1 MSNNISRRDF
11 LKLAGVGAASVM
23 ILTGC
28 GPDSRYVVREP
39 YTKMPEYTYNG
50 LSTYYA
56 STCRECPAGCG
67 IVVRTMQGRA
77 LKVEGNPNNPVNLGK
92 TCSRGQASLQGLYNP
107 DRVQRP
113 FKQARGKSAP
123 VELTWDQAVAEVKQA
138 ISSNSPAGIGFL
150 LGMTSDHL
158 ADLVSEVT
166 ASLGAPAPWRYG
178 ALEMFDGRTTLAQA
192 AKQVFGVAALPF
204 FDLGNADITFS
215 FGANFLETYLSPVA
229 YGRGFSEMRRGVKG
243 GKRGY
248 LVQFE
253 PRLSQTAAAADEWI
267 PVIPGTEGLVALGIG
282 LAVAQ
287 LKGGAMPAPYRNVD
301 LGQVAST
308 SGVSQTTLKR
318 LAGLF
323 AAAARPLA
331 IPGSSALAAS
341 NGLEAGQAI
350 LSLNVLA
357 KNPGQSGGMFLT
369 PALPVGASTSA
380 MPNTFKDMEALVEL
394 MKSGSIQVLFIHG
407 VNPAFELPASL
418 EFTQALAKVQTVIS
432 FASFY
437 DETSLLADYVFPDHT
452 GLESWGYQKVITGA
466 DRPVIS
472 GAQPVVVPYY
482 NTKAT
487 ADVLLAAVQSTGG
500 ALAAA
505 VPYKDVVE
513 FLQNAVQK
521 LVSLPGYFNAPEIGS
536 FWAQWQQYGGWW
548 NQAAGLG
555 SPSGTGMPG
564 QAMQVPPAK
573 FAGDGEYYL
582 FPYPSPLLSDGS
594 GANKPWL
601 QETPDPTTTVIW
613 NTWVEINPVT
623 AAKLGITD
631 DDVVKIT
638 SPYGEVEVSVYQ
650 YPAIRP
656 DTIAMPFGQGHTAYG
671 RYAEGRGVNPASL
684 LGLQTN
690 AAGGLA
696 MSAVKVKI
704 EKTGR
709 QRTLSRLESILGVY
723 GQFAPSGE

>member
-1 MSNNISRRDF
+1 M
-11 LKLAGVGAASVM
+11 
-23 ILTGC
+23 
-28 GPDSRYVVREP
+28 REP

-107 DRVQRP
+107 DRIQHP
-113 FKQARGKSAP
+113 FKQARGGSQPAS
-123 VELTWDQAVAEVKQA
+123 LNWDQAVAAIKQA
-138 ISSNSPAGIGFL
+138 ISTQPPTGIAFL

-158 ADLVSEVT
+158 ADLVTEIT
-166 ASLGAPAPWRYG
+166 AGLGAPVPWRYG
-178 ALEMFDGRTTLAQA
+178 GLEMFDGRTTLAHA
-192 AKQVFGVAALPF
+192 ASQVFGQASLPY
-204 FDLGNADITFS
+204 FDLGNADLTLS

-229 YGRGFSEMRRGVKG
+229 YGRGYSAMRRGVKD

-267 PVIPGTEGLVALGIG
+267 PIIPGSEGLVALGIG
-282 LAVAQ
+282 RAVAQ
-287 LKGGAMPAPYRNVD
+287 LEGGSLPAAYRNVD
-301 LGQVAST
+301 LGQVASA
-308 SGVSQTTLKR
+308 SGVSQATIKR

-323 AAAARPLA
+323 AHAARPLA

-350 LSLNVLA
+350 LTLNVLA
-357 KNPGQSGGMFLT
+357 KNLGQSGGVSLT
-369 PALPVGASTSA
+369 PALPVHASNPA
-380 MPNTFKDMEALVEL
+380 IPNTFKDMENLVAL

-407 VNPAFELPASL
+407 INPVFELPASL
-418 EFTQALAKVQTVIS
+418 GFAKALANVPTVIS
-432 FASFY
+432 FASFP
-437 DETSLLADYVFPDHT
+437 DETSQQADYVFPDHT
-452 GLESWGYQKVITGA
+452 GLESWGYQKIVTGA

-472 GAQPVVVPYY
+472 GAQPVVVPFY

-487 ADVLLAAVQSTGG
+487 ADILLAAVQSIGG
-500 ALAAA
+500 ALATA
-505 VPYKDVVE
+505 VPYKDEVE
-513 FLQNAVQK
+513 FLQSSVQQ
-521 LVSLPGYFNAPEIGS
+521 LIQQPGYFNAPEIGA

-548 NQAAGLG
+548 NASAGLANPTAPAGLEQPLQAA
-555 SPSGTGMPG
+555 
-564 QAMQVPPAK
+564 PAE
-573 FAGDGEYYL
+573 FDGDGDYYL
-582 FPYPSPLLSDGS
+582 LSFPSPLLSDGS

-601 QETPDPTTTVIW
+601 QETPDPTTTVMW
-613 NTWVEINPVT
+613 NTWVEINPDT
-623 AAKLGITD
+623 ADKLGLKN
-631 DDVVKIT
+631 DDVVRIT
-638 SPYGEVEVSVYQ
+638 SPFGQLEVSVYR

-656 DTIAMPFGQGHTAYG
+656 DTIAIPFGQGHTAFG
-671 RYAEGRGVNPASL
+671 RYAQARGANLAGL
-684 LGLQTN
+684 LGTKVN

-696 MSAVKVKI
+696 TLSLKVKL

-709 QRTLSRLESILGVY
+709 QRPLSRMESILGVY
-723 GQFAPSGE
+723 GNFIP

>member
-1 MSNNISRRDF
+1 MSNKISRRDF
-11 LKLAGVGAASVM
+11 IKMMGVGAASVAV
-23 ILTGC
+23 LTGC
-28 GPDSRYVVREP
+28 GPDSRYIVREP

-56 STCRECPAGCG
+56 TTCRECPAGCG
-67 IVVRTMQGRA
+67 LVVRTMQGRA

-107 DRVQRP
+107 DRVQHP
-113 FKQARGKSAP
+113 FKQSRGKSGP
-123 VELTWDQAVAEVKQA
+123 VEFTWDQAVAEVKQA
-138 ISSNSPAGIGFL
+138 IHTNPPAGVAFL

-166 ASLGAPAPWRYG
+166 TSLGAPAAWRYG
-178 ALEMFDGRTTLAQA
+178 GLEMFDGRTTLVKA
-192 AKQVFGVAALPF
+192 ADQVFGQASLPF
-204 FDLGNADITFS
+204 FDLGNADLTFS

-229 YGRGFSEMRRGVKG
+229 YARGYSAMRRGVKDG
-243 GKRGY
+243 HRGY

-267 PVIPGTEGLVALGIG
+267 PVIPGSEGLVALGIG
-282 LAVAQ
+282 RALAQ
-287 LKGGAMPAPYRNVD
+287 LQGATLPAAYQNVD
-301 LGQVAST
+301 LGQVASV
-308 SGVSQTTLKR
+308 SGVSQATIER

-323 AAAARPLA
+323 AKAARPLA
-331 IPGSSALAAS
+331 FPGGSALGSS

-350 LSLNVLA
+350 LALNALA
-357 KNPGQSGGMFLT
+357 KNLGQPGGVFLT
-369 PALPVGASTSA
+369 PSLPVHADNPA
-380 MPNTFKDMEALVEL
+380 IPNTFQDMEKLVNL
-394 MKSGSIQVLFIHG
+394 MKAGSIKVLFIHG
-407 VNPAFELPASL
+407 FNPVFELPASL
-418 EFTQALAKVQTVIS
+418 EFTKALANVPTVIS
-432 FASFY
+432 FASFF

-452 GLESWGYQKVITGA
+452 GLESWGYQKIVTGG

-482 NTKAT
+482 STKAT
-487 ADVLLAAVQSTGG
+487 ADVLLAAVQSIGG
-500 ALAAA
+500 ALATA
-505 VPYKDVVE
+505 VPYKDEVE
-513 FLQNAVQK
+513 FLQDAVQK
-521 LVSLPGYFNAPEIGS
+521 LIALPGYFNAPEIGS

-548 NQAAGLG
+548 NHTAGLG
-555 SPSGTGMPG
+555 NPSASGLLS
-564 QAMQVPPAK
+564 QAIPVPLAK
-573 FAGDGEYYL
+573 FEGNGDYYL
-582 FPYPSPLLSDGS
+582 FPFPSPLLSDGS

-638 SPYGEVEVSVYQ
+638 SPYGELEVSVYQ

-656 DTIAMPFGQGHTAYG
+656 DTIAIPFGQGHSAYG
-671 RYAEGRGVNPASL
+671 RYAEGRGVNPADL
-684 LGLQTN
+684 FGLQAN

-696 MSAVKVKI
+696 ISAIKVKI

-723 GQFAPSGE
+723 GQFAPSGG